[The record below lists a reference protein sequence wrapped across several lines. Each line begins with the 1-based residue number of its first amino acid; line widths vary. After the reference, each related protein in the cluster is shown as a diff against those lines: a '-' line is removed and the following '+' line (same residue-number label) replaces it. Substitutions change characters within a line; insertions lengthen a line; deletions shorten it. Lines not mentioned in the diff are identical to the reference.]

1 MLVQATLNTSA
12 SEPDDPSLEVR
23 ASGNVVSLYNETDE
37 FVGVFICDGLSSLLG
52 QFSVHTTAKLAPEN
66 PKEGNGLEG
75 SKASKAQAQK
85 SHIPGRLTRVV
96 IYGLFADKDLIGK
109 HLSEAELYLQHPTL
123 DEYDQSVEYFNPHL
137 LLRPGA
143 KMPRIEELSL
153 QTEDETTPAPT
164 ILDEVS
170 KGRIWR
176 VFNSASGGEMIPEVT
191 SSPRLKA
198 TLKEYVYQI
207 VC

>member
-1 MLVQATLNTSA
+1 MQTTLNTSA
-12 SEPDDPSLEVR
+12 SEPDGPSFVVR
-23 ASGNVVSLYNETDE
+23 ASGNVISLYEETDK
-37 FVGVFICDGLSSLLG
+37 FVGVFICDGLSSLFG
-52 QFSVHTTAKLAPEN
+52 QFSVHTTATFAPEKPN
-66 PKEGNGLEG
+66 EGHCPKG
-75 SKASKAQAQK
+75 SKASKAQAQE
-85 SHIPGRLTRVV
+85 SHIAGRLTRVV

-109 HLSEAELYLQHPTL
+109 HLYEAELYLQHPTL
-123 DEYDQSVEYFNPHL
+123 DEYDQSVEYFNPHF

-176 VFNSASGGEMIPEVT
+176 VFDSASGGEVIPEVT

-198 TLKEYVYQI
+198 TLKEYVYRI

>member
-1 MLVQATLNTSA
+1 MLVQATFNTSA
-12 SEPDDPSLEVR
+12 SEPDGPSLVVR
-23 ASGNVVSLYNETDE
+23 ASGNVISLYEETDK
-37 FVGVFICDGLSSLLG
+37 FVGVFICDGLSSLFG
-52 QFSVHTTAKLAPEN
+52 QFSVHTTATFAPEK
-66 PKEGNGLEG
+66 PKEGNCLKG
-75 SKASKAQAQK
+75 SKASKAQAQE
-85 SHIPGRLTRVV
+85 SHIAGRLTRVV

-153 QTEDETTPAPT
+153 QTEGEMSPPPT

-176 VFNSASGGEMIPEVT
+176 VFDLASGGEVIPEVT

-198 TLKEYVYQI
+198 TLKEYVY
-207 VC
+207 